1 MLEKQEATVED
12 DEQDGALRLPVS
24 LSGEINIATRT
35 LHTILNRLITSRLP
49 LALPPHTTDPSL
61 YATGLVHFAHIFLT
75 FESLWADILRDYAS
89 PTSRSTSA
97 QSVSLPVND
106 VGIASPPT
114 SPLLS
119 YLLVNPYDSPSLFTS
134 TLGAPLPPSP
144 QLAAFLQTLRPK
156 GLVRSGRL
164 KKDLEFLLDLHPT
177 DLEVLLAKYP
187 GDKVA
192 DFCAHIRKSVNEKPW
207 TLVSYAWCFY
217 MAVFSGGRWIRAG
230 LLRAPPGFWP
240 ATREEETGARVGLE
254 EKGLSFWH
262 FVGAHDGEDIKAA
275 FKASLAAAEELFTP
289 DERVDIIEEAKSIFQ
304 LCATLVDELDDM
316 VATDLA
322 KANATELAR
331 DKDIVS
337 DDKQALIEADDETVV
352 APVHLAKSSDSV
364 TVFLRRPEVTGTL
377 VALGCLA
384 CITLLT
390 SS

>member
-12 DEQDGALRLPVS
+12 DEQDGVLRLPVS
-24 LSGEINIATRT
+24 LSGEINAATRT
-35 LHTILNRLITSRLP
+35 LHTTLNRLITSRLP
-49 LALPPHTTDPSL
+49 LALPPHTSDPSL
-61 YATGLVHFAHIFLT
+61 YAAGLLHFAHIFLT

-89 PTSRSTSA
+89 PNSRSNSA
-97 QSVSLPVND
+97 QFGSLPIND
-106 VGIASPPT
+106 ARTVSPPT

-134 TLGAPLPPSP
+134 TLGAPTPPSP
-144 QLAAFLQTLRPK
+144 QLASFLQSLRPK

-164 KKDLEFLLDLHPT
+164 KKDLEYLLDLHPT

-192 DFCAHIRKSVNEKPW
+192 EFCTQIRKSVNEKPW

-230 LLRAPPGFWP
+230 LLRAPPEFWP
-240 ATREEETGARVGLE
+240 ASCEEETRAGVELE

-262 FVGAHDGEDIKAA
+262 FAGAHDGEDIKAD
-275 FKASLAAAEELFTP
+275 FKAKLVAAEGLFTP

-304 LCATLVDELDDM
+304 LCATLVDELDDI
-316 VATDLA
+316 VGADPA
-322 KANATELAR
+322 KANATEPAR
-331 DKDIVS
+331 DEKIVS
-337 DDKQALIEADDETVV
+337 SEKQALIEADDESVV
-352 APVHLAKSSDSV
+352 APVLLAKSSDPV

-384 CITLLT
+384 CVTLLT
-390 SS
+390 FQ